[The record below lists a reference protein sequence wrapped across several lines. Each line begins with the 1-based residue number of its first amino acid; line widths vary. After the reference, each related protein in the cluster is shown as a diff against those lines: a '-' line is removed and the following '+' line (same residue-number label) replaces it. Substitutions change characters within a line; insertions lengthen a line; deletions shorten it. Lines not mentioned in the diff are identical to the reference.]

1 MNSRS
6 LWILFGRTRP
16 RAKGHS
22 NEINDNKQL
31 VLLYSVVGSEA
42 TAAKL
47 FVSTGTAMCF
57 AISSAASQS
66 LQQEAD
72 TAPTKEQIPARNP
85 SSSSTDSSV
94 AGRAGR
100 EEG

>member
-1 MNSRS
+1 M
-6 LWILFGRTRP
+6 FGRIRP

-72 TAPTKEQIPARNP
+72 TAPGWAGGTKDSRRVRFEQHSIPR
-85 SSSSTDSSV
+85 
-94 AGRAGR
+94 
-100 EEG
+100 